1 MIEQQDLFGGLK
13 PAPRPPLRRFTL
25 GEMTRDRFK
34 LESGI
39 VCWLSAYIKQPW
51 IAYRSPPGHE
61 SSYPADVIA
70 TKEEWL
76 IENGFM
82 AYGET
87 EGKAVTQLCYVAGI
101 MMPIH
106 LMEDI

>member
-1 MIEQQDLFGGLK
+1 MTMG
-13 PAPRPPLRRFTL
+13 RFA
-25 GEMTRDRFK
+25 
-34 LESGI
+34 LEAGI
-39 VCWLSAYIKQPW
+39 IYWKSAYIRQPW

-61 SSYPADVIA
+61 SRAPADVIA

-82 AYGET
+82 AYGAT
-87 EGKAVTQLCYVAGI
+87 EGKAVTQLCCVAGI

-106 LMEDI
+106 LMEDVEE